1 MKPYNPLLHM
11 ICTPNTG
18 HPVLGVHIM
27 QHVAL
32 YGLYSFV
39 RFWRSAGTVR
49 FLFCCLRH
57 IFLNYSADCV
67 TIKVKGG
74 GKDG

>member
-1 MKPYNPLLHM
+1 MKPY
-11 ICTPNTG
+11 TG
-18 HPVLGVHIM
+18 RKPYRRKAL
-27 QHVAL
+27 QHKAL

-39 RFWRSAGTVR
+39 RFWRSAGAVR

-67 TIKVKGG
+67 TIKAKGG

>member
-39 RFWRSAGTVR
+39 RFVQFCTVLEECR
-49 FLFCCLRH
+49 HCTLFVLLPKTHFLELQC
-57 IFLNYSADCV
+57 
-67 TIKVKGG
+67 
-74 GKDG
+74 